1 MLDPTAEEPIWQSV
15 NFTKVNTI
23 GTEISARL
31 DLEHLFRLPQ
41 SYLSVA
47 YSYNDQDKAD
57 EHQLESQSK
66 LEYLRHKLVGTL
78 QLTPIDHWSFL
89 VNYRMQKRT
98 GTYLTVDGV
107 TKPYHTY
114 DLVDARLTW
123 SQPTY
128 SIYAQAN
135 NIFSRNYVDYGNV
148 EQPSAWIVVGARLH
162 INL

>member
-1 MLDPTAEEPIWQSV
+1 
-15 NFTKVNTI
+15 
-23 GTEISARL
+23 
-31 DLEHLFRLPQ
+31 
-41 SYLSVA
+41 
-47 YSYNDQDKAD
+47 
-57 EHQLESQSK
+57 
-66 LEYLRHKLVGTL
+66 
-78 QLTPIDHWSFL
+78 
-89 VNYRMQKRT
+89 MQKRT

-135 NIFSRNYVDYGNV
+135 NIFSRNYVDYGKV